1 MRVDEDFLE
10 EVGLGEM
17 PEDEKTAFMK
27 HAREELEMR
36 VGQSI
41 SSILTDAQ
49 LAEFDEIEDDEAA
62 ADWLQENAPN
72 YRDIVLN
79 VFKSFKREI
88 IAEQA
93 KILGY

>member
-1 MRVDEDFLE
+1 MQVDDDFLE

-17 PEDEKTAFMK
+17 PADEKAAFK
-27 HAREELEMR
+27 QHAEEELQLR

-41 SSILTDAQ
+41 SNVLSEQQ
-49 LAEFDEIEDDEAA
+49 LAEFEQINDDEGV
-62 ADWLQENAPN
+62 ADWLQENAPH
-72 YRDIVLN
+72 YREMVLE
-79 VFKSFKREI
+79 VFKAFKNEI

>member
-17 PEDEKTAFMK
+17 PEDEKAAFME

-49 LAEFDEIEDDEAA
+49 LAEFDEIVDDEAA